1 MLPVHGHERTANAHS
16 FFFYTTHLTN
26 PCGRG
31 DSFTGISS
39 SRAFLKARQAEIWN
53 NNTSENLRV
62 FVNRKHPKILTGN
75 SNISNI
81 EAGEIQSHQTVK
93 P

>member
-1 MLPVHGHERTANAHS
+1 MGVVILLQG
-16 FFFYTTHLTN
+16 L
-26 PCGRG
+26 
-31 DSFTGISS
+31 
-39 SRAFLKARQAEIWN
+39 ARVEHFSKHAEQKFETIIQVKI
-53 NNTSENLRV
+53 RV
-62 FVNRKHPKILTGN
+62 FVNRKHPKILPGN